1 MLLSQRHFSLF
12 TPLVAPVQSVSQAWT
27 TTAEIPTSA
36 THPITTTPATT
47 TLTTR
52 APTVDPNTKRPLPL
66 GSLICTVQ
74 TPFAVT
80 FRHVP
85 PDGMCSIILAYPFY
99 TYLGVTLDPEYYEHD
114 GVQNILDVAA
124 QQKHT
129 EYGIGIDFDFCRN
142 LANMETLVIDPRTKT
157 AMDLL
162 WSKRVYH
169 YGQVNPTDHQ
179 IDLQTP
185 TTNCARGLKRLL
197 DLINDKTDNV
207 DRPSYT
213 IYSYPLFVPENFAAF
228 GGLLSSTPVDIFI
241 AEGYHAEEDTAFTD
255 CRMIPPTLLSKELL
269 TPDLQNVY
277 PVRLANTIWSM
288 TVNPAAWSSTTSFAV
303 SIGMSGRWYRPRD
316 TDSDPHGL
324 GPYQLGK
331 PCASEQR
338 PDIQQQTSPIVFA
351 CTMPSYNKSFK
362 VDTTFQAVVGYDK
375 VEGWLFT
382 FDSAETLRKKVR
394 TCVIFAAVL
403 AKLKRFISVLPIWD
417 FDLCEAK
424 SNVTALKLNI
434 VAANIGSED
443 YTNQCG
449 LGPLSRLRM
458 LKALSLYFA
467 HNYTSSADKSKCLQV
482 NG

>member
-1 MLLSQRHFSLF
+1 
-12 TPLVAPVQSVSQAWT
+12 
-27 TTAEIPTSA
+27 
-36 THPITTTPATT
+36 
-47 TLTTR
+47 
-52 APTVDPNTKRPLPL
+52 
-66 GSLICTVQ
+66 
-74 TPFAVT
+74 
-80 FRHVP
+80 
-85 PDGMCSIILAYPFY
+85 
-99 TYLGVTLDPEYYEHD
+99 
-114 GVQNILDVAA
+114 
-124 QQKHT
+124 
-129 EYGIGIDFDFCRN
+129 
-142 LANMETLVIDPRTKT
+142 
-157 AMDLL
+157 MDLL

-185 TTNCARGLKRLL
+185 TTNCVRGLKRLL

-213 IYSYPLFVPENFAAF
+213 IYSYPLFVPENFAAL

-277 PVRLANTIWSM
+277 PVRLVSNSFLYANTIWSM

-324 GPYQLGK
+324 GNYQLGK

-382 FDSAETLRKKVR
+382 FDSAETLRKK
-394 TCVIFAAVL
+394 
-403 AKLKRFISVLPIWD
+403 
-417 FDLCEAK
+417 LCEAK